1 MAHSSP
7 ARGNDLFSVRSAH
20 IRQRRM
26 LLEQLDQR
34 RLFAAD
40 IRSLDGTGNNL
51 ANPQWGSSEEAF
63 LRKSPAEYANGIDT
77 PAGNDRLSARE
88 ISNLLAAQGN
98 QDIVNDQDLSAFVYA
113 WGQFLDHDL
122 DLTLSGGSNE
132 FYGIEVPKGDPYFD
146 PNGTGQAMIPL
157 LRSNYDES
165 TGLSALKPR
174 QQLNSISAFVDGSQI
189 YGSTEELALALRTLS
204 GGKMKMS
211 VGELL
216 PTNESGIDPNSPPN
230 FFVAGDIRAN
240 ENLTLISI
248 HSLFLREHNRLADKF
263 AAEHPT
269 WNDEQLYQEARRW
282 VIAELQAI
290 TYNEFLPAIL
300 GQKLPQYKG
309 YNANVNPGIANEFAT
324 AAYRFGHSMLSA
336 DTEFMANDG
345 TEVREPVALRDAF
358 FNPDI
363 VKDSGID
370 TILKYLASDRAQE
383 IDTLVIDDL
392 RNFLFGPP
400 GAGGLDLAALNI
412 QRGRDHGLAD
422 YNATRVAYGLKP
434 VRSFADITSDVDM
447 QNALKA
453 AYGNVD
459 NIDLWVGGLAEDHV
473 ANGSV
478 GPLFQRIIQ
487 DQFMRLRDG
496 DRFWYERAF
505 RGQELRQ
512 LQNTTLANVLL
523 ANTEITNLQR
533 NVFQFKAEASG
544 RVVLD
549 ANTDGRLLNER
560 GLEGITVELRDASGT
575 LVTTTRTDR
584 SGNYR
589 FDSLD
594 IGSYKVRVVVPSGM
608 RLTTAASANFSVTR
622 GDVAQRSDFGLAS
635 TSSTPPKRGL
645 PQPQRRLSAGELA
658 SPLLGNAATDE
669 FFRRMG

>member
-1 MAHSSP
+1 MAHSSRP
-7 ARGNDLFSVRSAH
+7 RGMNFFQNRSSG

-26 LLEQLDQR
+26 TLEQLDQR

-51 ANPQWGSSEEAF
+51 TNPQWGSSDEAF
-63 LRKSPAEYANGIDT
+63 LRKAPAEYANGINT

-88 ISNLLAAQGN
+88 ISNILAAQGN
-98 QDIVNDQDLSAFVYA
+98 KDIVNDQDLSAFVYA

-122 DLTLSGGSNE
+122 DLTLSGASAE
-132 FYGIEVPKGDPYFD
+132 LFAIEVPTGDPYFD
-146 PNGTGQAMIPL
+146 PNATGDEMIPFE
-157 LRSNYDES
+157 RSNYDLS
-165 TGLSALKPR
+165 TGLSKSNPR
-174 QQLNSISAFVDGSQI
+174 QQLNSISSFVDGSQI
-189 YGSTEELALALRTLS
+189 YGSTTELARSLRTLS
-204 GGKMKMS
+204 SGRMKMS
-211 VGELL
+211 AGELL
-216 PTNESGIDPNSPPN
+216 PTNETGIDPNSPPN

-263 AAEHPT
+263 ATANPT
-269 WNDEQLYQEARRW
+269 WTDEQLYQEARRW

-300 GQKLPQYKG
+300 GQKMPQYKG

-345 TEVREPVALRDAF
+345 TIVRDPVALRDAF

-370 TILKYLASDRAQE
+370 AILKYLASDRAQE
-383 IDTLVIDDL
+383 IDTLIIDDL

-434 VRSFADITSDVDM
+434 VRSFADITADVEL
-447 QNALKA
+447 QNALKS
-453 AYGNVD
+453 AYGTVD

-487 DQFMRLRDG
+487 DQFTRLRDG
-496 DRFWYERAF
+496 DRFWYERDF

-512 LQNTTLANVLL
+512 LQNTTLTNILQ
-523 ANTEITNLQR
+523 ANTELTNLQR
-533 NVFQFKAEASG
+533 NVFVFKAEASG

-549 ANTDGRLLNER
+549 ANADGRLQNEK
-560 GLEGITVELRDASGT
+560 GLQGISVELRDASGA
-575 LVTTTRTDR
+575 LVTTVTTDR
-584 SGNYR
+584 DGSYR
-589 FDSLD
+589 FESLD
-594 IGSYKVRVVVPSGM
+594 IGSYEVRLVVPNGM
-608 RLTTAASANFSVTR
+608 RLTTASSARFQVTR
-622 GDVAQRSDFGLAS
+622 GDVTQRTDFGLATS
-635 TSSTPPKRGL
+635 TTTPPKRGL
-645 PQPQRRLSAGELA
+645 PQPPKRLGSSELA
-658 SPLLGNAATDE
+658 APLLGNASTDE
-669 FFRRMG
+669 FFRRLG